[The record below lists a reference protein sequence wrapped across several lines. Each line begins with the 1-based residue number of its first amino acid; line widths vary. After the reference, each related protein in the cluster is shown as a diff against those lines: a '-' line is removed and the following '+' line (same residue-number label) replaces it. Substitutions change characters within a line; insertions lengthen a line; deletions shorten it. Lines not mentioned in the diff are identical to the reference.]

1 MTANTNVDANGSNT
15 AIEGTTNAGAATTVA
30 NADAANAGTTANA
43 DAANA
48 GTTANADAANA
59 GTANAD
65 AANAGTADADA
76 ANAGTTANMTYPEL
90 ENLLGLHND
99 QKKMSLLYDLYVTH
113 EVSTEDLYSFVYM
126 FPDASVADYTHAYD
140 IVNHLN

>member
-15 AIEGTTNAGAATTVA
+15 AIEGTTNAGAATTV
-30 NADAANAGTTANA
+30 ANA

-99 QKKMSLLYDLYVTH
+99 QEKMSLLYDLYVTH